1 MNTICN
7 HILQQK
13 GKNGEETE
21 GQNSKQKCS
30 ETNPVFLIEKVSTS
44 TLVNTSETSLLNNT
58 QTAAAG
64 MT

>member
-13 GKNGEETE
+13 GKKGEETE

-58 QTAAAG
+58 QTAAAS

>member
-13 GKNGEETE
+13 GKNGVETE
-21 GQNSKQKCS
+21 RQNSKQKCS

-58 QTAAAG
+58 QTAAAS